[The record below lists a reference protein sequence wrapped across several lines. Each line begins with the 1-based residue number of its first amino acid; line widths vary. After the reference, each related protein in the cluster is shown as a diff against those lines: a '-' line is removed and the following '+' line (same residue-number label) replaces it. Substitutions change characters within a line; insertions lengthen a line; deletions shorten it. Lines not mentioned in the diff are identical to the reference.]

1 MTRILRFT
9 LFVVLLLT
17 ACGTNPDPSARS
29 GQSLQPD
36 SPLTLASFTQST
48 VEVTLTL
55 EQDASGQ
62 VYLAAT
68 YTPEEGEHLYSKDIS
83 LTGVDGLGRPTLL
96 ELAPESKLVAQG
108 ALTESVASIPLEGSP
123 ELLVYPAGP
132 VTLRLA
138 VALPEGEGWFEEQ
151 VSVTYMA
158 CAEGSCFAP
167 VIGKLVDV
175 RVPGSE
181 EVDP

>member
-1 MTRILRFT
+1 MTRVLRFT
-9 LFVVLLLT
+9 LFVLLFLT
-17 ACGTNPDPSARS
+17 ACGSQPD
-29 GQSLQPD
+29 LKPD
-36 SPLTLASFTQST
+36 SPLPLASFTESDVT
-48 VEVTLTL
+48 VDIAL

-68 YTPEEGEHLYSKDIS
+68 FTPEEGEHLYSKDIP

-96 ELAPESKLVAQG
+96 ELVPGSKLEAAG
-108 ALTESVASIPLEGSP
+108 ELTESVSALELDGSP
-123 ELLVYPAGP
+123 GLLVYPEGP

-138 VALPEGEGWFEEQ
+138 VTLPEGEGWFDEQ

-158 CAEGSCFAP
+158 CSGGTCCPP
-167 VIGKLVDV
+167 VVGKLVPV

-181 EVDP
+181 EVGR